1 MNAMKC
7 RKVVATWL
15 AVILISSTLMSCGTL
30 EVGIERTPLRYT
42 QDKATPEGATAPK
55 EVLATGDKDALVLQ
69 PVHATDFTLGD
80 RIQLLGY
87 DFEVTPH
94 ALNVAFYWQANEPVD
109 KSYNVFVHVF
119 DSQGG
124 LQGQV
129 DSPPVSGRYP
139 TFLWQPGQVVVDNHA
154 VTLPS
159 DAPTG
164 TYRVA
169 VGMYDEATQERLPVL
184 DGEGR
189 TVPEGKIML
198 DVGVVGVYS
207 K

>member
-1 MNAMKC
+1 MKTELSRC
-7 RKVVATWL
+7 LHRQMTLLALFLIPLFAVA
-15 AVILISSTLMSCGTL
+15 CGTL
-30 EVGIERTPLRYT
+30 EVGIERT
-42 QDKATPEGATAPK
+42 ATPEGAATPK
-55 EVLATGDKDALVLQ
+55 EVLVTRDKDALVLQ

-94 ALNVAFYWQANEPVD
+94 ALIVAFYWQATEPVD

-129 DSPPVSGRYP
+129 DSPPASGRYP
-139 TFLWQPGQVVVDNHA
+139 TFLWQPGQVVVDNH
-154 VTLPS
+154 VVNLPS

-184 DGEGR
+184 DGEGQA
-189 TVPEGKIML
+189 VPEGRIML

>member
-1 MNAMKC
+1 MKTEIS
-7 RKVVATWL
+7 RGLWRQMTMLALLLIPLFAVA
-15 AVILISSTLMSCGTL
+15 CGTL
-30 EVGIERTPLRYT
+30 EVGIERT
-42 QDKATPEGATAPK
+42 ATPEGAAAPK
-55 EVLATGDKDALVLQ
+55 EVLVNRDKDAPVLQ
-69 PVHATDFTLGD
+69 PVHATGFTLGD

-94 ALNVAFYWQANEPVD
+94 ALMVAFYWQAKEPVD

-169 VGMYDEATQERLPVL
+169 VGMYDEATEERLPVL

>member
-1 MNAMKC
+1 MTLLALFLIPLFA
-7 RKVVATWL
+7 VA
-15 AVILISSTLMSCGTL
+15 CGTL

-42 QDKATPEGATAPK
+42 QDTATPEGAAAPK
-55 EVLATGDKDALVLQ
+55 EVLVTRDKDALVLQ

-94 ALNVAFYWQANEPVD
+94 TLIVAFYWQATEPVD